1 MAKQIT
7 GHLNEEQ
14 IIESVIDKSGL
25 DSAVRRHLLECSAC
39 RAEKEALENRLTR
52 FGQFSREHAPSPRR
66 WPRLLERRPA
76 STIRPSWR
84 IRPSFGM
91 GMGLVLASFLA
102 LLLNP
107 HLFKPKK
114 DVALEKVYQEMLRDE
129 QFMSEIEKLE
139 ENPLPRFYVDI
150 TDFSDQDGSDD
161 LHESRSPGGQ
171 DEIIT

>member
-14 IIESVIDKSGL
+14 IIEAVIDKSGL

-39 RAEKEALENRLTR
+39 RAEKEALESRLTR
-52 FGQFSREHAPSPRR
+52 FGQLSREHVPSPAR
-66 WPRLLERRPA
+66 WPRLFERRQTSSKA
-76 STIRPSWR
+76 TWR

-91 GMGLVLASFLA
+91 GLVLTSFLV

-107 HLFKPKK
+107 YLFKPKH
-114 DVALEKVYQEMLRDE
+114 DAALEKVYQEMLRDE
-129 QFMSEIEKLE
+129 QFMSEIEQLE

-150 TDFSDQDGSDD
+150 ADSPDQDASDD
-161 LHESRSPGGQ
+161 VHESNSREGR
-171 DEIIT
+171 DKITT